1 MDTEELDLIANMKL
15 NLPKMLLSGDMLAT
29 VSKLQLQ
36 KYVALAGEQAG
47 SRLQNSI
54 FSNQFSIFPVYSLTR
69 ASLQSKTSFSIFIG
83 NRLGEQ
89 SYSHWELLE

>member
-1 MDTEELDLIANMKL
+1 MDLIANMKL

-36 KYVALAGEQAG
+36 FSYKKYVALAGEQAG